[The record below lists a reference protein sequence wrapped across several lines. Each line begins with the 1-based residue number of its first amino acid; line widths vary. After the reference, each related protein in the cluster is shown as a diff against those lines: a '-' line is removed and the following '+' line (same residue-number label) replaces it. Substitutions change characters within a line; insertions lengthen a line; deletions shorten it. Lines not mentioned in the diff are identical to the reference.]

1 MPFWGA
7 MVLRVSLFI
16 DFQNAYRGART
27 AFHDDERDPSSYGQI
42 APRSLGELLAASRPP
57 GSSSGDRVLQDVR
70 VYRGMPRLDDR
81 AYLPAQRQHELWE
94 QSGVVVVTRP
104 VAGPLGKTREKGI
117 DVELALDFFAGALDG
132 DFDMGII
139 FSADADILPA
149 FEKVLD
155 PGRGLSVAVELATW
169 WNPPAMAPRI
179 ARSLRIPHHRLGASD
194 YERVRDRRNYTI
206 AEE

>member
-1 MPFWGA
+1 

-27 AFHDDERDPSSYGQI
+27 AFHEEQGPSSYGQI
-42 APRSLGELLAASRPP
+42 SPRSLGDLLAASRLP
-57 GSSSGDRVLQDVR
+57 GSPSDDRVLQAVR

-94 QSGVVVVTRP
+94 QSGAVVTTRP
-104 VAGPLGKTREKGI
+104 VAGPPGRTREKGI

-132 DFDMGII
+132 DFDVGII

-155 PGRGLSVAVELATW
+155 PSRGLGVAVELATW
-169 WNPPAMAPRI
+169 WSPPAMAPRI
-179 ARSLRIPHHRLGASD
+179 ARSLRIPHHRLGRDA
-194 YERVRDRRNYTI
+194 YERVRDRRNYTLG
-206 AEE
+206 EEQLRN